1 MAGIVAG
8 QAIAL
13 QWGDSGGV
21 AFLALNEEPLV
32 LFSFLN
38 MFLFRFC
45 LHRIHCIMGKD
56 NSMT

>member
-45 LHRIHCIMGKD
+45 LHRIHCIMG
-56 NSMT
+56 